1 MRNFTMA
8 QRGLD
13 RDSYPMKLFEKAKVF
28 GVWNPSEFDLAQDIQ
43 DWHTLTA
50 DEQRLIIHLTALFGA
65 GEEAV
70 TLDLLPLIHVIASEG
85 RIEEEM
91 FLTTF
96 LWEEAKHTDFFDR
109 FLREVAQF
117 DGDRAAFHGAGYR
130 KLIHEM
136 LPSALGALNTDHSPT
151 AQIRASVTYNMIV
164 EGTLAET
171 GYHAFYTILKG
182 RNILPAT
189 VQAIQKLQQ
198 DESRHIAYGLYLLS
212 RLLAANPKEWRT
224 LEATMVQGLLH
235 VNAIINDIFSQ
246 YKPMPFNLNITTFL
260 MYALSQY
267 QKRHHRL
274 SQARKGKIQ
283 LDGE

>member
-1 MRNFTMA
+1 MRPFA
-8 QRGLD
+8 LSQRGLN
-13 RDSYPMKLFEKAKVF
+13 RESFPMKVFEKAKTF
-28 GVWNPSEFDLAQDIQ
+28 GIWNPSELDFSQDIQ
-43 DWHTLTA
+43 DWQTLTP

-70 TLDLLPLIHVIASEG
+70 TLDLLPLIHVIANEG

-109 FLREVAQF
+109 FLREVTHF
-117 DGDRAAFHGAGYR
+117 EGDRTAFHGTGYR

-136 LPSALGALNTDHSPT
+136 LPNALGALKTDASPS
-151 AQIRASVTYNMIV
+151 AQIRAAVTYNMIV

-171 GYHAFYTILKG
+171 GYHAFYTMLNG
-182 RNILPAT
+182 RKILPAT
-189 VQAIQKLQQ
+189 VQGIQKLQQ

-212 RLLAANPKEWRT
+212 RLLVENPQEWKT
-224 LEATMVQGLLH
+224 LESTMMQGLLQ
-235 VNAIINDIFSQ
+235 VNAIIQDIFSQ
-246 YKPMPFNLNITTFL
+246 YKPMPFNLNVATFL

-274 SQARKGKIQ
+274 SQARKGKLQ
-283 LDGE
+283 LDTE